1 MCFEH
6 VCQDYIYTS
15 FYMSLNT
22 TEISKIYV
30 FLICIYI
37 LESSTDHAY
46 LLTTNMNYLWTIED
60 DTQI

>member
-6 VCQDYIYTS
+6 VCQDFIYTS

-22 TEISKIYV
+22 TKNIKD
-30 FLICIYI
+30 ICLLVIYI